1 MVTKFETL
9 AILVAKIKFLH
20 TLQILKCHGIFVFQ
34 IFEGEQLPLEPD
46 LFEMFISPEL
56 EYPLVC
62 LGVRIGDEKNPLKFD
77 ILNLN
82 SGSSWFIDLESLK
95 GL

>member
-1 MVTKFETL
+1 M
-9 AILVAKIKFLH
+9 
-20 TLQILKCHGIFVFQ
+20 FQ

-62 LGVRIGDEKNPLKFD
+62 LGVRKGDEKSPLKFD

-95 GL
+95 GRWFKLNKDSYLFGLNIFSS